1 MCAANM
7 NKFTIEKTAADLAAQ
22 GLGPAGF
29 GIEITAKTAFPLRG
43 MLWEV
48 QSRPFFSTLGTIAP
62 AEQALYTM

>member
-1 MCAANM
+1 M
-7 NKFTIEKTAADLAAQ
+7 NEFTIEKTAADLAAK

-29 GIEITAKTAFPLRG
+29 GVETTANPAFPLGG

-48 QSRPFFSTLGTIAP
+48 QSRPFFSMLGTMAP